1 MVEKLENEQEYWERF
16 KEEDDMQARDDL
28 IVQYAPLVKHVVG
41 KLFKKMPPNVSFDD
55 LIGYGT
61 LGLVDAIE
69 KFDHQRGIKFKTY
82 AIPRVRGAILDE
94 LRARD
99 WIPRSVRRKARRI
112 DNAISE
118 LENQYGRSVSDEE
131 VADYMGMDLDEFN
144 ATLSEVSG
152 TSLLSLDE
160 MWSVDD
166 DSDQVPLQDAIE
178 SDEEEQPDHVVQ
190 EEEVKQILVEAI
202 RNLAEKERIV
212 VSLYYYED
220 LTLREIGEVLDLT
233 ESRISQIHSK
243 ATSTLRSRL
252 SDYEGALMDAIS
264 A

>member
-1 MVEKLENEQEYWERF
+1 LVEKLENEQEYWERY

-41 KLFKKMPPNVSFDD
+41 KLNKKMPPNVEFDD
-55 LIGYGT
+55 LVGYGT
-61 LGLVDAIE
+61 LGLIDAIE
-69 KFDHQRGIKFKTY
+69 KFDHERGIKFKTY
-82 AIPRVRGAILDE
+82 AIPRIRGSILDE

-112 DNAISE
+112 DKAITE
-118 LENQYGRSVSDEE
+118 LENQRGRSVSDQE
-131 VADYMGMDLDEFN
+131 VAEYMGMNMSEFN
-144 ATLSEVSG
+144 EMLNEVSG

-166 DSDQVPLQDAIE
+166 DSDQVPIQDAIE
-178 SDEEEQPDHVVQ
+178 DDEEEQPDSVVH
-190 EEEVKQILVEAI
+190 EEEVKQILVDAI
-202 RNLAEKERIV
+202 RNLPEKERIV

-233 ESRISQIHSK
+233 ESRVSQIHSK
-243 ATSTLRSRL
+243 ATSTLRGRL
-252 SDYEGALMDAIS
+252 SEHEGALMDAITG
-264 A
+264 